1 MGKIIYDPR
10 SNSDR
15 EHEQIYTEEKQPK
28 NNTKT
33 KNINVQNQTGMEY
46 DFYDNPSERYEK
58 LLSNIDSVRPIG
70 DTDCEYIMYL
80 EDYAYTYL
88 YQYAKTDL
96 TKEKAAIL
104 VGEYYPDTKENIIS
118 GIIPIDENLL
128 SPGETWISVPAV
140 QAILE
145 KKEQYFPNTEILGWL
160 HMQPGYGTML
170 TSAEI
175 KAHREIFDQKE
186 TILLLVDPLNKIE
199 TFYVYNGNS
208 LQEQTGFYLY
218 YDKNPCMQQFM
229 LDNPFIVSQK
239 EEDPDEVVKQFREIG
254 SRRKKEFQTRQK
266 TNFSVVASCL
276 ALLAM
281 GAILTKTP
289 EDSNLLAS
297 PTQAVFNESE
307 DFDQKT
313 EEINGVKYIIKKEE
327 DEPSVDIINKVEEQE
342 IAPQNSESEPL
353 IKENQQPVVIEE
365 QQPKVIEE
373 QQVEVEK
380 EVAEEK
386 ATEAISEDV
395 TESDDYIIYS
405 VEQGDTLRG
414 ISKKHFNS
422 EGRVLDILE
431 WNDMAVEDGD
441 KIFVGQKLK
450 ILNE

>member
-1 MGKIIYDPR
+1 MGKMIYDPR
-10 SNSDR
+10 KNS
-15 EHEQIYTEEKQPK
+15 EKNNEKIEQENIQPK
-28 NNTKT
+28 
-33 KNINVQNQTGMEY
+33 KNIKIEREVEDVKVQNQTGMEY
-46 DFYDNPSERYEK
+46 DFYENPSDRYEK

-104 VGEYYPDTKENIIS
+104 VGEYYPDTQENIIS
-118 GIIPIDENLL
+118 GIIPIDEDLL
-128 SPGETWISVPAV
+128 GPGETWISIPAV

-170 TSAEI
+170 TSTEI

-254 SRRKKEFQTRQK
+254 SRRKQEYQTKQK
-266 TNFSVVASCL
+266 TNFSVVAACL
-276 ALLAM
+276 GLLAM
-281 GAILTKTP
+281 GAILTRTP
-289 EDSNLLAS
+289 QDTNLITTPA
-297 PTQAVFNESE
+297 QAVFNESE
-307 DFDQKT
+307 DFNQQT
-313 EEINGVKYIIKKEE
+313 EEINGVKYIIKEE
-327 DEPSVDIINKVEEQE
+327 APVNILNEIKQQEIVPQNPTILGEEQPVIVEEE
-342 IAPQNSESEPL
+342 L
-353 IKENQQPVVIEE
+353 QPVT
-365 QQPKVIEE
+365 
-373 QQVEVEK
+373 VEVNE
-380 EVAEEK
+380 EVEEEPEEK

-395 TESDDYIIYS
+395 TENDDYIIYS